1 MGICLIKSRAILLS
15 GFSLWLSLFLLG
27 SPQALFAQAPT
38 KGSALSPVSILSG
51 TSPESGAG
59 GEKKEEPPGTG
70 RQYPG
75 LAEVIPRSS
84 ELAREEMAARDRIRS
99 LRDTAIVE
107 NKLSQA
113 EVQLE
118 KLASQIRKM
127 GDPGTWDFSRLT
139 DYRVILQVERKDCEG
154 LLLQISTRLHDL
166 ETLRKDW
173 EEKLE
178 YWLEWKK
185 HLEESQAELPHDTFQ
200 KVSEFIKGVLRELS
214 RASGEL
220 LALQERARKL
230 IETTLTLGNP
240 IEAALSKLRSETFKQ
255 VEPILFSRAFLAQL
269 DSSQWKTLGDNWSKL
284 LRTEST
290 LLAGYFWIFLLR
302 VVVTLLTAW
311 TILRLRDQETE
322 AEQWRFVFRHPW
334 AAGLLVSHA
343 SRWIVSGDLA
353 GSWNVISQA
362 LILSSSSILASA
374 DEKDRKRRR
383 ALFILASLLIC
394 SEVLKMV
401 AFSTPLYRLY
411 LLGLSLAGLLTTG
424 LWVRNHSRGLSGG
437 WDGFSWALLLGAAAS
452 AVSFFSQFLGFGKLA
467 ERVLYASAWTVFIV
481 IGVRLAYRLSVFAL
495 EMGLRRPA
503 VARMRFVSRYGREL
517 ARRLTVF
524 LRVASWGLAV
534 LLLTQAWGI
543 FSSASQAWA
552 TLFESRAEIAGLS
565 LSVGLIV
572 LALFALYLAASISWF
587 LRAFL
592 EAEVFPR
599 NQVDQGAGDAIK
611 KLLHY
616 FLILLGFL
624 VSLSLVGIDAKS
636 FFVFGGALG
645 IGIGFGLQNIV
656 NNFISGLILLFE
668 RPIKIGDM
676 VVVENESGRVRKIGL
691 RSTVIETFDRAELI
705 VPNSQF
711 ISQKVTNWTF
721 SNPLARIRIS
731 VGAAYGT
738 DIPLV
743 LGILKEVALANPLVL
758 KSPQP
763 LALFVR
769 FGESSLDFE
778 LHVWIADVAD
788 RLSVTSELGQ
798 AIAGSFRDAGIEIPF
813 PQREVHI
820 HSPKA

>member
-1 MGICLIKSRAILLS
+1 MGVCLIKSRAVLLS
-15 GFSLWLSLFLLG
+15 GFSLWLSLFLLA
-27 SPQALFAQAPT
+27 SPQAVFAQAPN

-51 TSPESGAG
+51 MSPESGAG
-59 GEKKEEPPGTG
+59 GERKEEPPGTG

-75 LAEVIPRSS
+75 LAEVIPKSS
-84 ELAREEMAARDRIRS
+84 ELAREEMAARDRIQS
-99 LRDTAIVE
+99 LRDTTIVE

-113 EVQLE
+113 EGQLE

-127 GDPGTWDFSRLT
+127 GEPGTWDFSRLT
-139 DYRVILQVERKDCEG
+139 DYRVILQVERKECEG

-173 EEKLE
+173 EEKQE
-178 YWLEWKK
+178 YWLAWKK
-185 HLEESQAELPHDTFQ
+185 HLEGSQAELPQDTFK
-200 KVSEFIKGVLRELS
+200 KVSGSIKEALQELS

-240 IEAALSKLRSETFKQ
+240 IEAALAKLRSETFKQ
-255 VEPILFSRAFLAQL
+255 VEPIIFSREFLTQL
-269 DSSQWKTLGDNWSKL
+269 NSSQWQSIGDNWSKL

-302 VVVTLLTAW
+302 LVVTFLAAW
-311 TILRLRDQETE
+311 GILHLRDQETE

-334 AAGLLVSHA
+334 AAGLLISHA
-343 SRWIVSGDLA
+343 SRWFVSGDLA
-353 GSWNVISQA
+353 GSWNLISQA

-383 ALFILASLLIC
+383 ALFILAFLLIY
-394 SEVLKMV
+394 SEAFKMV

-411 LLGLSLAGLLTTG
+411 FLGLSLAGLVTTG
-424 LWVRNHSRGLSGG
+424 LWARRHSRGISGG
-437 WDGFSWALLLGAAAS
+437 WDVFSWTLLLGAAAS
-452 AVSFFSQFLGFGKLA
+452 AVSFVSQCLGFGKLA
-467 ERVLYASAWTVFIV
+467 ERVLYASVWTVFIV

-495 EMGLRRPA
+495 EMSLSRPA
-503 VARMRFVSRYGREL
+503 LARMRFVSRYGMEL

-524 LRVASWGLAV
+524 LKAASWGLAV

-552 TLFESRAEIAGLS
+552 TLFESRAEVAGLS
-565 LSVGLIV
+565 LSVGLIL

-599 NQVDQGAGDAIK
+599 NQVDRGAGDAIK

-624 VSLSLVGIDAKS
+624 VSLSFVGIDAKS

-721 SNPLARIRIS
+721 SNPLARLRIP

-763 LALFVR
+763 LALFAR

-788 RLSVTSELGQ
+788 RLSIVSEIGQ

-813 PQREVHI
+813 PQRDVHI
-820 HSPKA
+820 HSAKA